1 MREPGAAALRE
12 MIEDLVG
19 ASPFAR
25 RLGLHLVS
33 LEQER
38 AEVELPFDEGNVT
51 IGDMVHGGALAALI
65 DVAAV
70 AASWS
75 GVDVDSPPSGG
86 ATLSTAVNYLNPAR
100 GEALRAAARVT
111 RRGRGVCFSDVSVT
125 GENGNPVAQ
134 AIVAY
139 RFSSG

>member
-1 MREPGAAALRE
+1 MGEPGSAELRRT
-12 MIEDLVG
+12 IEELVG

-25 RLGLHLVS
+25 RLGLRLVT
-33 LEQER
+33 LEEER

-75 GVDVDSPPSGG
+75 GIDVDAPPTGG

-100 GEALRAAARVT
+100 HEALRGTARVT
-111 RRGRGVCFSDVSVT
+111 RRGRGVCFTDISVT
-125 GENGNPVAQ
+125 GDDGRAIAQ

-139 RFSSG
+139 KFSSG